1 MAFFCKRFS
10 EFCSNNTASTESR
23 VTNNSNIH
31 PIKLRNK
38 TPTFAKAMNYKIESL
53 NTEQAELLEQG
64 KLLPVMEDFYTIQGE
79 GFNSGKAAYFIRVGG
94 CDVGCHW
101 CDVKESWDA
110 SVHPLVKVEDV
121 VKKVVDSGSKAVV
134 ITGGEPLQY
143 NMDHITAEFRK
154 KNIETFIETS
164 GAYPL
169 TGDWDWIC
177 LSPKK
182 TMHPLADVYKKADE
196 LKVIVYN
203 KNDFEWAQQEAE
215 KVNKECLLF
224 LQPEWSKNNE
234 MMPLIVEFVKTHQN
248 WMVSLQSHKYMNI
261 P

>member
-1 MAFFCKRFS
+1 
-10 EFCSNNTASTESR
+10 
-23 VTNNSNIH
+23 
-31 PIKLRNK
+31 
-38 TPTFAKAMNYKIESL
+38 MNYKIESL
-53 NTEQAELLEQG
+53 NTEQAEQLEQG

-79 GFNSGKAAYFIRVGG
+79 GFNSGKPAYFVRVGG

-110 SVHPLVKVEDV
+110 SVHPLVKTDDV
-121 VKKVVDSGSKAVV
+121 VAKIMESGSKAVV

-143 NMDHITAEFRK
+143 NLDYITSELK
-154 KNIETFIETS
+154 KKSIETFIETS

-169 TGDWDWIC
+169 SGNWDWIC

-182 TMHPLADVYKKADE
+182 TMNPLPDIYDKANE
-196 LKVIVYN
+196 LKIIIYN
-203 KNDFEWAQQEAE
+203 KNDFDWALEQAS
-215 KVNKECLLF
+215 KVNSKCLLF
-224 LQPEWSKNNE
+224 LQPEWSKSEE
-234 MMPLIVEFVKTHQN
+234 MMPLIVEFVKKHQN

>member
-1 MAFFCKRFS
+1 
-10 EFCSNNTASTESR
+10 
-23 VTNNSNIH
+23 
-31 PIKLRNK
+31 
-38 TPTFAKAMNYKIESL
+38 MNYKIEGL
-53 NTEQAELLEQG
+53 NTEQNELLKQG
-64 KLLPVMEDFYTIQGE
+64 KVLPVMEDFYTIQGE

-110 SVHPLVKVEDV
+110 ALHPLVKVEDV
-121 VKKVVDSGSKAVV
+121 IAKVMDSGSKAVV

-143 NMDHITAEFRK
+143 NMDYITSEFKK

-169 TGDWDWIC
+169 SGQWDWIC

-182 TMHPLADVYKKADE
+182 TMKPLEKVYQKAHE

-203 KNDFEWAQQEAE
+203 KHDLEWAQQEAA
-215 KVNKECLLF
+215 KTNKNCLLF
-224 LQPEWSKNNE
+224 LQPEWSKRNE
-234 MMPLIVEFVKTHQN
+234 MMPLIVDFVKTHQN
-248 WMVSLQSHKYMNI
+248 WMVSLQTHKYMNI